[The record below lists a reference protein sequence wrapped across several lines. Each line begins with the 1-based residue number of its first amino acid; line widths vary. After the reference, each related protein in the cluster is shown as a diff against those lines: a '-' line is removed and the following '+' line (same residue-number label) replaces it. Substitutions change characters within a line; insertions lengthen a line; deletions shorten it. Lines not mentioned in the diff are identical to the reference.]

1 MRIYNLGQEVIK
13 LQQEVLHLNYNE
25 FNELESYEFDEPE
38 EISTVIEGFFQP
50 EDIEKNMAIKKLNFT
65 LCIMLIVLIAITTVS
80 YYFASANE
88 MTLNDLSK
96 ETMIYNYENTD
107 LENKLDKLKS
117 FNNVDTSMQKNNI
130 LTKAKQVIEVPEVNS
145 TTSVNNNT
153 VDSKKIFNW
162 SVGY

>member
-1 MRIYNLGQEVIK
+1 
-13 LQQEVLHLNYNE
+13 
-25 FNELESYEFDEPE
+25 
-38 EISTVIEGFFQP
+38 
-50 EDIEKNMAIKKLNFT
+50 
-65 LCIMLIVLIAITTVS
+65 
-80 YYFASANE
+80 
-88 MTLNDLSK
+88 
-96 ETMIYNYENTD
+96 MIYNYENTD

>member
-1 MRIYNLGQEVIK
+1 MHYVNS
-13 LQQEVLHLNYNE
+13 
-25 FNELESYEFDEPE
+25 SY
-38 EISTVIEGFFQP
+38 
-50 EDIEKNMAIKKLNFT
+50 
-65 LCIMLIVLIAITTVS
+65 S
-80 YYFASANE
+80 YYN
-88 MTLNDLSK
+88 
-96 ETMIYNYENTD
+96 NYGNTD

>member
-1 MRIYNLGQEVIK
+1 M
-13 LQQEVLHLNYNE
+13 QQEVLHLNYNE

-117 FNNVDTSMQKNNI
+117 FNNVDTHFELLIPLCNAYSVALN
-130 LTKAKQVIEVPEVNS
+130 LVN
-145 TTSVNNNT
+145 VAEFT
-153 VDSKKIFNW
+153 VWNAAALLYFQ
-162 SVGY
+162 